1 MVKKK
6 FTLNQYWP
14 KPFQNATVICY
25 HEFIV
30 GKDIPPT
37 SFFLSCC
44 LAFQIFND
52 HKNTKKQNANILHGI
67 MDVIIVI
74 GPTLFTPEIVYQ
86 GSTPWCEIP
95 SRSFCME
102 SPNHVYDLSY
112 LYSYIVS
119 AFNSIIFSLLNLSCL
134 TFCSKRSISQTSAIL
149 SQHLQI

>member
-1 MVKKK
+1 MTQT
-6 FTLNQYWP
+6 FPECHRHLLPWIYCRQR
-14 KPFQNATVICY
+14 
-25 HEFIV
+25 H
-30 GKDIPPT
+30 PPGLL
-37 SFFLSCC
+37 FLSCC

-95 SRSFCME
+95 SHSFCME